1 MMPKEYNNYF
11 EPFAGGLALYCNICP
26 NSAVI
31 NDINPKLINLY
42 NAVKADTDNL
52 ISLLDNLQ
60 NQFNSYP
67 TQREREDFYYEIR
80 TKFNSEPFDTLHASY
95 FIFLNKLCFNGLYRE
110 NAKGEFNVGF
120 NGCTS
125 INLYDKDNLI
135 AFANQLQHTTIYNT
149 DFEQACETASA
160 GDFVFFDS
168 PYYDTFDKYTSAMF
182 SEADHLRLFNLAE
195 RLSAKSCLIMLT
207 NSNCNYIRTLYK
219 DYTITQTPV
228 KRKINCDAKNR
239 VGSEVIITNY

>member
-67 TQREREDFYYEIR
+67 TQRERGLLLRD
-80 TKFNSEPFDTLHASY
+80 SY
-95 FIFLNKLCFNGLYRE
+95 K
-110 NAKGEFNVGF
+110 V
-120 NGCTS
+120 
-125 INLYDKDNLI
+125 
-135 AFANQLQHTTIYNT
+135 QL
-149 DFEQACETASA
+149 
-160 GDFVFFDS
+160 
-168 PYYDTFDKYTSAMF
+168 
-182 SEADHLRLFNLAE
+182 
-195 RLSAKSCLIMLT
+195 
-207 NSNCNYIRTLYK
+207 
-219 DYTITQTPV
+219 
-228 KRKINCDAKNR
+228 
-239 VGSEVIITNY
+239 